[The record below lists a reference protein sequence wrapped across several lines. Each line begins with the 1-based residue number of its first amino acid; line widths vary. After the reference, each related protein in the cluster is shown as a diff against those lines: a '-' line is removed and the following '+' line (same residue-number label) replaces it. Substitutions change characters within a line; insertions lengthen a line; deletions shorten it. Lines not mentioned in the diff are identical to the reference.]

1 MEVYLALQ
9 KLERLRKRA
18 PRRIQILRDG
28 DIGIE
33 GWPDDMRLTPTVAAH
48 IIEQFEHMGNKL
60 PLDYEHSSK
69 SVESGTVDKA
79 PAAGWIADLEYV
91 PGDGLY
97 AYVDWTDQGRQDVE
111 DGGYK
116 YTSPVVCRND
126 AGNKKTR
133 DQWKL
138 HSVALT
144 NRPATREQRELL
156 AASLRA
162 EESETE
168 DMPKTK
174 RATPKKRTTHSA
186 NDPVL
191 EEVVADPEIEP
202 EAADKIEDLSAGL
215 ESLAEALRAAG
226 NEVPDDYA
234 AEDLI
239 ALAVQVIAGSAE
251 EEEEEAPEEMPEAAS
266 ATPSDK
272 TLSAQVKAMSASMR
286 SMTAELAA
294 IKTERQGK
302 AVETM
307 IAEQVAAN
315 KINPNDEPQMH
326 AARLLAEDNPDIFK
340 ATYESLP
347 AYVEPGE
354 LTAHS
359 ASAPSGGRAKVIAEA
374 TTEWKGNAFN
384 QAGPIDGYVNV
395 VLDEF
400 SMANLSKAEAEKLR
414 S

>member
-33 GWPDDMRLTPTVAAH
+33 GWPEDMRLTPAVAAN

-69 SVESGTVDKA
+69 TVEQGTVDKA

-97 AYVDWTDQGRQDVE
+97 AYVDWTDEGRQDVE
-111 DGGYK
+111 NGAYK
-116 YTSPVVCRND
+116 YTSPVICRND
-126 AGNKKTR
+126 TGSKKTR

-162 EESETE
+162 EETE
-168 DMPKTK
+168 LDDMPKTK
-174 RATPKKRTTHSA
+174 RATPKKRTIHKA

-191 EEVVADPEIEP
+191 EELAADPEITP
-202 EAADKIEDLSAGL
+202 EAADKVGDVNESL
-215 ESLAEALRAAG
+215 EALAEALRQAG
-226 NEVPDDYA
+226 HDVPDEYA
-234 AEDLI
+234 AEDI
-239 ALAVQVIAGSAE
+239 HVLAIQAIAGAE
-251 EEEEEAPEEMPEAAS
+251 ESEEEAPEEMPEAAS
-266 ATPSDK
+266 IATSGS
-272 TLSAQVKAMSASMR
+272 TLAAQVKAMSASLR
-286 SMTAELAA
+286 SVTAELAG
-294 IKTERQGK
+294 IKTERQDK

-307 IAEQVAAN
+307 IAEQIAAN
-315 KINPNDEPQMH
+315 KINPNDESQMH

-340 ATYESLP
+340 ATYGSLP

-354 LTAHS
+354 MTTHS
-359 ASAPSGGRAKVIAEA
+359 GSAPTGGRAKVITEA
-374 TTEWKGNAFN
+374 IREWNGNTFN
-384 QAGPIDGYVNV
+384 QGAPIDGYVNV
-395 VLDEF
+395 ALDEF
-400 SMANLSKAEAEKLR
+400 QMANLSKAESEKLR

>member
-33 GWPDDMRLTPTVAAH
+33 GWPEDMRLTPTVAGH
-48 IIEQFEHMGNKL
+48 IIEHFDKMGNKI
-60 PLDYEHSSK
+60 PIDYHHATNRAEDG
-69 SVESGTVDKA
+69 EAKA
-79 PAAGWIADLEYV
+79 PAAGFVTDLEYV
-91 PGDGLY
+91 MGDGLY
-97 AYVDWTDQGRQDVE
+97 GYVEWNAEGRGDVE
-111 DGGYK
+111 GGAFK
-116 YTSPVVCRND
+116 YLSPVIERNNKGD
-126 AGNKKTR
+126 KKTR
-133 DQWKL
+133 DMWQL

-162 EESETE
+162 EETETE
-168 DMPKTK
+168 DMPKTAK
-174 RATPKKRTTHSA
+174 AKAVAKKRTTHKA

-191 EEVVADPEIEP
+191 EEVAADPELEP
-202 EAADKIEDLSAGL
+202 DAADKISDLDAAI
-215 ESLAEALRAAG
+215 ESLAEALRTAG

-239 ALAVQVIAGSAE
+239 ALAVQVIAGAGESE
-251 EEEEEAPEEMPEAAS
+251 EESEEMPEAAS
-266 ATPSDK
+266 ATPADS
-272 TLSAQVKAMSASMR
+272 TLAAQVKAMSASMK

-294 IKTERQGK
+294 IKTERNDK

-315 KINPNDEPQMH
+315 KINPNDESQMH

-340 ATYESLP
+340 ATYGSLP

-359 ASAPSGGRAKVIAEA
+359 GSAPTGGRAKVIAA
-374 TTEWKGNAFN
+374 AVSEWKGNEFN
-384 QAGPIDGYVNV
+384 QGGPLQGYVKV
-395 VLDEF
+395 VLDEHG
-400 SMANLSKAEAEKLR
+400 MADLNKVESEKLR